1 MTTSAAVIAA
11 LYQDMGGQVRESVI
25 NGIWYEALR
34 IQFPSP
40 AFIIAPEYYTP
51 LGTRVDLCVL
61 ERVPGG
67 PRPVFAFEGKQGPM
81 NQTQWTAD
89 VGQAA
94 GYISQMTPLHNGRR
108 YGMLASGD
116 GFIILEYTPGGGQ
129 NQVLKVTGANLASAY
144 NTTPWDAYAQRANV
158 DAIVGAIAQVVAH
171 TA

>member
-81 NQTQWTAD
+81 GQTQWTAD

-108 YGMLASGD
+108 YGMLPRATASSSSS
-116 GFIILEYTPGGGQ
+116 TPPAAGR
-129 NQVLKVTGANLASAY
+129 TRCSRSPAPTWRPP
-144 NTTPWDAYAQRANV
+144 TTPRP
-158 DAIVGAIAQVVAH
+158 G
-171 TA
+171 TRTLSGPMLMPS